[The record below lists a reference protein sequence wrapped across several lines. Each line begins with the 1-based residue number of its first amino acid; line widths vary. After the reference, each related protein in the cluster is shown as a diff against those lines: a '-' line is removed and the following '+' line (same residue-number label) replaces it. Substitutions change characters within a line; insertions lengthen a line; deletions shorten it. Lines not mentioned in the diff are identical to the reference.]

1 VNDLSI
7 SAKRKLASSTALSLD
22 SFYRAIFS
30 HPSFLVYVLRVLP
43 DGSCLFEDANQGVAQ
58 LASRPLDE
66 VIGARPRD
74 CLVDEIAECLE
85 SNLERCVESREPL
98 MYERTMDMPD
108 GRLSWKTSLIPA
120 IEGPGPIHHVVGV
133 TRDVTFERSMVGI
146 ADQSQSLISRLG
158 DASSNVIYLFD
169 LKTRGMRF
177 TTGQH
182 NLPLGYDPAEIAEM
196 GDQAIPRL
204 VHPDDVPRV
213 EVHVAE
219 LARLPDGEIATVG
232 YRVLHRNGRYR
243 HHFSRNMVFSRD
255 ADGAVELILGV
266 AEDVTDQDRMEEEV
280 RSLSDRLLT
289 MQVEERRRIAQELH
303 DSTAQHLTA
312 AGLAL
317 TRVQINLPDMAAQG
331 AKGVEIDRAMKDARD
346 SLHEAKQEIRVLSYL
361 LHPPLIGSHGLREAV
376 RTFAIG
382 FGERAGLKVGLRISE
397 GTDRIDDETS
407 IALFRVC
414 QEALG
419 NVHRHARATKVTV
432 GLDVNNSTIK
442 LSVRDNGVGFDQAKQ
457 LEGGNI
463 GIGLAGMRERM
474 ERLGGSVQ
482 ITGKSRGTSLVA
494 TVPWQAEVRG

>member
-1 VNDLSI
+1 MNDLS
-7 SAKRKLASSTALSLD
+7 SRARRGLTAAALSLD
-22 SFYRAIFS
+22 AFYRAIFG

-43 DGSCLFEDANQGVAQ
+43 DGTCLFEDANQGVAQ
-58 LASRPLDE
+58 LANRPLDE
-66 VIGARPRD
+66 IIGARPRD
-74 CLVDEIAECLE
+74 CLVAEIAECLE
-85 SNLERCVESREPL
+85 TNLARCIESGEAL

-108 GRLSWKTSLIPA
+108 GRLSWKTSLLPA
-120 IEGPGPIHHVVGV
+120 IEGAGPIRHVVGI
-133 TRDVTFERSMVGI
+133 TRDVTFEHNLVGI
-146 ADQSQSLISRLG
+146 ADQSQVLINRLG
-158 DASSNVIYLFD
+158 DATSNVIYLFD
-169 LKTRGMRF
+169 LRTRGMRF

-196 GDQAIPRL
+196 GDQAIPHL
-204 VHPDDVPRV
+204 IHPEDLARV
-213 EVHVAE
+213 DAHVAE
-219 LARLPDGEIATVG
+219 LARLPDGEIATIG

-243 HHFSRNMVFSRD
+243 HHVSRNMVFSRD

-266 AEDVTDQDRMEEEV
+266 AEDITDQDRMEEEV

-289 MQVEERRRIAQELH
+289 MQVDERRRIAQELH

-331 AKGVEIDRAMKDARD
+331 AKGAEIDRAIKDARD

-361 LHPPLIGSHGLREAV
+361 LHPPLIGSHGLRESI

-382 FGERAGLKVGLRISE
+382 FGERAGLKVSLRISE

-419 NVHRHARATKVTV
+419 NVHRHARATKATV
-432 GLDVNNSTIK
+432 GLDVNASAIK
-442 LSVRDNGVGFDQAKQ
+442 LSVRDNGIGFDTAQ
-457 LEGGNI
+457 ETG
-463 GIGLAGMRERM
+463 GIGLSGIRERM
-474 ERLGGSVQ
+474 ERLGGTFQVSS
-482 ITGKSRGTSLVA
+482 GDRGTRLVA
-494 TVPWQAEVRG
+494 TVPRPDEVRG